1 MCGRFSIAKT
11 KDQISTRFQVR
22 VPKEYSLRY
31 NVAPMQSIAVITSAN
46 PNTLQFFKW
55 GLVPNWSLDQSTAIN
70 MINARSETITEKI
83 PFKHCI
89 KNQRCLIPA
98 DGFFEWKKEG
108 KSKKPMRF
116 TLDDKDLFAFAGLW
130 DRWENKETGEGI
142 NTCTILT
149 TQANRLVSPI
159 HDRMPVIL
167 RKDLERLWIAEDIND
182 MQVQSLLKPYDPT
195 LMYSYEVHRDI
206 NNTKNDTSQCI
217 EPAPQIYPGENFSLF
232 GM

>member
-1 MCGRFSIAKT
+1 MCGRFSIATSKE
-11 KDQISTRFQVR
+11 KLSTRFQVR
-22 VPKEYSLRY
+22 VSKEFVPRY
-31 NVAPMQSIAVITSAN
+31 NVAPMSSIPVITSAN

-70 MINARSETITEKI
+70 MINARAETITEKI
-83 PFKHCI
+83 HFKHCI

-98 DGFFEWKKEG
+98 DGFFEWKKVG
-108 KSKKPMRF
+108 KTKKPMRF
-116 TLDDKDLFAFAGLW
+116 TLLDKDLFAFAGLW
-130 DRWENKETGEGI
+130 DRWENKETGESL

-149 TQANRLVSPI
+149 TQANKLVAPT

-182 MQVQSLLKPYDPT
+182 MQVQSLLKPFDHSQ
-195 LMYSYEVHRDI
+195 MYSYEVHRDI
-206 NNTKNDTSQCI
+206 NHVKNDSPLCI

-232 GM
+232 GA